1 MLNLLFVCSFIYVC
15 SCHVPCLSCNS
26 LFVMRSCHVSC
37 HWLIVCSLFT
47 GVPCPVIS
55 LVYLSPNV
63 CHVSL
68 SSIVSCDQVY
78 VHVFLFHATSC
89 FCFMFYLMFIN
100 IKLHLGSIYNL
111 PPVDHYIQW
120 HTFWFILWF
129 GIGSL

>member
-1 MLNLLFVCSFIYVC
+1 MSVMQFPV
-15 SCHVPCLSCNS
+15 CHVILP
-26 LFVMRSCHVSC
+26 SC

-100 IKLHLGSIYNL
+100 IKLHFYLQLASS
-111 PPVDHYIQW
+111 
-120 HTFWFILWF
+120 
-129 GIGSL
+129 GSLHSDIHFDLSYDLVLEVYRITEKNRNK